1 MFFAAP
7 AELRS
12 WLERHRAR
20 ETELW
25 VGFHKKASE
34 KPSITWAEAVDQAL
48 CFGWIDG
55 VRKSLG
61 ETSYMIRF
69 TPRKRSSNW
78 SAVNVRRAKELIE
91 LGLMRPAGL
100 KAFEAR
106 TDDRSATYSY
116 EQRHA
121 AKLTAGQERRFHADR
136 RPWAFFRSQPPSYR
150 TAASAKRRGRS
161 GSTG

>member
-25 VGFHKKASE
+25 VGFHKKASA
-34 KPSITWAEAVDQAL
+34 KPTITWAEAVDQAL

-78 SAVNVRRAKELIE
+78 SAVNVRRAK
-91 LGLMRPAGL
+91 
-100 KAFEAR
+100 
-106 TDDRSATYSY
+106 
-116 EQRHA
+116 A
-121 AKLTAGQERRFHADR
+121 AKLTAGQERRLRADR
-136 RPWAFFRSQPPSYR
+136 RAWAFFRTQPPSYR
-150 TAASAKRRGRS
+150 TAAIWWVVSAKREETREKRLDRLIEDSASGRTIPPLTRPARS
-161 GSTG
+161 R